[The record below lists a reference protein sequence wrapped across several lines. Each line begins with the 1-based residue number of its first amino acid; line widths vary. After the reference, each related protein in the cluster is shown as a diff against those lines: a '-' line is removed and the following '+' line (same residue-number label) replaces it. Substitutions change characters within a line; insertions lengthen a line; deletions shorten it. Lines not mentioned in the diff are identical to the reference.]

1 MPWETSRRLADEVA
15 KQKRP
20 KSKEDLKGYVLN
32 DVLDTTRPLSP
43 RDPQHPSPPRTSSR
57 RNPKSQLWV
66 HPRKSD
72 DVVNVLIAR
81 QLKSEEMSWTNV
93 ETEEVDVKMA
103 LADQFLEEM
112 MADVGHWL
120 SAFDHNTAV
129 KLVQRKDG

>member
-1 MPWETSRRLADEVA
+1 MVECFPFVNPR
-15 KQKRP
+15 
-20 KSKEDLKGYVLN
+20 
-32 DVLDTTRPLSP
+32 SP
-43 RDPQHPSPPRTSSR
+43 RDPQHPPPPRTSSR

-81 QLKSEEMSWTNV
+81 QLKNEEMSWTNV

-120 SAFDHNTAV
+120 AGFDQSSAS
-129 KLVQRKDG
+129 KLIKRKDG